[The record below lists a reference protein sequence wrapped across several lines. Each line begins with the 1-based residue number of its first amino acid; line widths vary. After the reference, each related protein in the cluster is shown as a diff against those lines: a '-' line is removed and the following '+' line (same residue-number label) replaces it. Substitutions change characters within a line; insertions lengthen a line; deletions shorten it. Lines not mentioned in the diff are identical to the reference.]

1 MLTKF
6 ETPEEAAV
14 GLKLNIREFIS
25 DYICRHDISDKQRHI
40 LSDFIEKYGWGFFHD
55 ELIAYFLEPRHRHKY
70 IVNGDDS
77 IGCFTWEDE
86 EDEEDEEDYPKT
98 RRNKSKWVTAWDTGK
113 WYASG
118 RTPFDTYIRDLER
131 SEGWEHI

>member
-55 ELIAYFLEPRHRHKY
+55 ELIAYFLEPRHRHRF

-77 IGCFTWEDE
+77 IGYFTWEDE
-86 EDEEDEEDYPKT
+86 EDEEDEEDYPKR
-98 RRNKSKWVTAWDTGK
+98 RRNTSSLYTSPWDTAP
-113 WYASG
+113 WYRRG
-118 RTPFDTYIRDLER
+118 GGVFDTYIRDLQRRE
-131 SEGWEHI
+131 